1 MCILQRILVTL
12 WPHMSVR
19 AYLQAVLH
27 KLRDEEGKTVCRN
40 QHRGTLQGR
49 HTGGVTLTPEVA
61 EPVHQPGHG
70 GRREFWEQRL
80 PEACAACW
88 LTPVRGRCGSSF
100 CCPGLLK
107 HSLYDKT
114 ASFSF
119 SSSKSF
125 SHKHGIGSGYSWE
138 IFFSFFSWCVFTPI
152 SRGTYLSHLMPGNT
166 RPWASTCLW
175 SWNLNQ

>member
-1 MCILQRILVTL
+1 MYSVRILVTL
-12 WPHMSVR
+12 WPYMSSPV
-19 AYLQAVLH
+19 YLQAVPLH
-27 KLRDEEGKTVCRN
+27 KVKAKQEKTLCGHHHWR
-40 QHRGTLQGR
+40 TLQGR
-49 HTGGVTLTPEVA
+49 PTNGVTLTSEAV
-61 EPVHQPGHG
+61 EPLHQPRHG
-70 GRREFWEQRL
+70 TRREFWEQRL
-80 PEACAACW
+80 RHVQLCC
-88 LTPVRGRCGSSF
+88 LTPVRERCGSSF

-125 SHKHGIGSGYSWE
+125 SHKLGIGPGYSWE
-138 IFFSFFSWCVFTPI
+138 IFFSFFSWSVFTPI